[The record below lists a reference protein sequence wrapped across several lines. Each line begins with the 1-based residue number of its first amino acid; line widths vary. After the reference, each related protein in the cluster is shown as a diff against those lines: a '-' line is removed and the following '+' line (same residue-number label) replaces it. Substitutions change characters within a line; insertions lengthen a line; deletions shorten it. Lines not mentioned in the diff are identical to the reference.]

1 MLELLTFSTKK
12 HLATCEQKHVF
23 LSTGL
28 LVNEIPKKIE
38 KIRKLGGKMVIE
50 KWRFYRQEARGED
63 RKSLMKPL
71 K

>member
-12 HLATCEQKHVF
+12 HSPTCEQKHVF

-28 LVNEIPKKIE
+28 SVNIIPKKNE

-50 KWRFYRQEARGED
+50 K
-63 RKSLMKPL
+63 
-71 K
+71 